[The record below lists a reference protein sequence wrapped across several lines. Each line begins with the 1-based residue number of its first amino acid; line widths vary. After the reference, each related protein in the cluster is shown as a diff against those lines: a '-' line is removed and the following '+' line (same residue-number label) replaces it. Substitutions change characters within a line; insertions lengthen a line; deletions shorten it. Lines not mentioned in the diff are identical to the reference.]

1 MTRLTTTLQ
10 LTLMI
15 TSVQAVETS
24 VTDTKTVLL
33 KTTLKRTIRL
43 HDQMLPSGS
52 NLFTVKGCLLRDK
65 RPVYWPYAFSWKSL
79 FFSVLR
85 LQTTV
90 MFCLKKRISTMT
102 DTNCQP
108 STGSGSDTAAV
119 CLMSKVGY
127 EKCKNYQV
135 LIASGLPGVLWF
147 GSWWGSELFS
157 SFYNTNLTA
166 HFLRKLYLNLMISL
180 LIRTIL

>member
-65 RPVYWPYAFSWKSL
+65 RPLYWPYAFSWKSL
-79 FFSVLR
+79 FFSILR
-85 LQTTV
+85 LQTTE
-90 MFCLKKRISTMT
+90 MFCLKKRILTMT

-127 EKCKNYQV
+127 KKCEKHQV
-135 LIASGLPGVLWF
+135 LIALELGVLWF

-157 SFYNTNLTA
+157 GFYNTCLTA
-166 HFLRKLYLNLMISL
+166 HLFCVNYI
-180 LIRTIL
+180 LIWW